1 MQHTLV
7 SGQWT
12 ETEEA
17 SVININ
23 QPFSRLAN
31 TFRKQLYF
39 AMIPVREMEMKSEL
53 TAVEGIWFRIGD
65 FDPQLFCFSTSKRT
79 LLLLLVTWA
88 SVHAFLLDLNIPIRF
103 RGLVHARIWPPN
115 WCRRVL
121 SCKSTVSHVMSTNAT
136 LACRQQHPMW

>member
-53 TAVEGIWFRIGD
+53 TAVEGI
-65 FDPQLFCFSTSKRT
+65 
-79 LLLLLVTWA
+79 
-88 SVHAFLLDLNIPIRF
+88 
-103 RGLVHARIWPPN
+103 
-115 WCRRVL
+115 
-121 SCKSTVSHVMSTNAT
+121 
-136 LACRQQHPMW
+136 